1 VNVYGISHAQNAAKH
16 YEENHKRSVI
26 LSPMS
31 CSARWNN
38 AGRGR
43 GREGEKVLLNTYLCV
58 ENVRFCFFTKFRH
71 GNVFR
76 CEKVF

>member
-43 GREGEKVLLNTYLCV
+43 GRGRGKK
-58 ENVRFCFFTKFRH
+58 FF
-71 GNVFR
+71 
-76 CEKVF
+76 

>member
-1 VNVYGISHAQNAAKH
+1 MKKTI
-16 YEENHKRSVI
+16 KRSVI

-43 GREGEKVLLNTYLCV
+43 EEGEGVPWEFY
-58 ENVRFCFFTKFRH
+58 
-71 GNVFR
+71 
-76 CEKVF
+76 